1 MLCMNLKQADLTRAK
16 LLRAAFCEIHRHG
29 YQAASIANILV
40 DTGLTKGALYHH
52 FDTKKALGLAVI
64 DEVIRE
70 QFDEQIFA
78 PLRRSAHPVE
88 TLLRII
94 DTIDQDQAADFIL
107 LGCPLNN
114 LMQEMSSLCDTFKDR
129 LNAVL
134 MLWKDSLE
142 DVFKRGQQQGV
153 IRAEVD
159 CQAVALFVVSAWEG
173 CAGTAKNF
181 QSADAFRG
189 CMQQL
194 HGFISSLQ
202 VAAKPAKRKAA

>member
-1 MLCMNLKQADLTRAK
+1 MLTMDPKQADLTRAK
-16 LLRAAFCEIHRHG
+16 LLEAAFCEIHRHG

-64 DEVIRE
+64 DEVIK
-70 QFDEQIFA
+70 QQLDAQIFA

-88 TLLRII
+88 SLLQII
-94 DTIDQDQAADFIL
+94 TTVDQDQSADFIL

-114 LMQEMSSLCDTFKDR
+114 LMQEMSPLCDAFKDH

-134 MLWKDSLE
+134 MLWNDTVE
-142 DVFKRGQQQGV
+142 DVFRRGQQQGV

-159 CQAVALFVVSAWEG
+159 CQAAALFVVAAWEG

-181 QSADAFRG
+181 QSARAFRG

-194 HGFISSLQ
+194 HGYISSLL
-202 VAAKPAKRKAA
+202 VTARPAKRKVA